1 MEVNHTMRHTY
12 TTKGTCSRQI
22 SFDLDGNIVKNVE
35 IIGGCNGNLKAVSAL
50 VEGLSVEQI
59 EERVKGIKCGFKT
72 TSCSDQLAIAVR
84 TAYEKET
91 A

>member
-1 MEVNHTMRHTY
+1 MRYTY

-22 SFDLDGNIVKNVE
+22 SFDIEGNVIKNVE
-35 IIGGCNGNLKAVSAL
+35 FIGGCNGNLKAISSL
-50 VEGLSVEQI
+50 VEGLTVEEI
-59 EERVKGIKCGFKT
+59 EEKVRGIKCGYKD

-84 TAYEKET
+84 TAYEKEN

>member
-1 MEVNHTMRHTY
+1 MRHTY

-22 SFDLDGNIVKNVE
+22 SFDLDGDIVKNVE
-35 IIGGCNGNLKAVSAL
+35 FIGGCNGNLKAVSAL

-84 TAYEKET
+84 TAYEKEN

>member
-22 SFDLDGNIVKNVE
+22 SFDLDGDIVKNVE
-35 IIGGCNGNLKAVSAL
+35 FIGGCNGNLKAVSAL

-84 TAYEKET
+84 TAYEKEN